1 MTIAFFAVS
10 GLDVLDSLDM
20 LSVEQTA
27 NIIDWIYR
35 HQVAPAVDSP
45 MQCGGFLV
53 RFSYKISHH

>member
-20 LSVEQTA
+20 LSAQQTA

-35 HQVAPAVDSP
+35 HQVTPAVDSP
-45 MQCGGFLV
+45 VQCGGFLV
-53 RFSYKISHH
+53 RFC